1 MPPNPIPSPLSPSPH
16 ILIIG
21 GGAIGGLLAVR
32 LARASARVAL
42 AARPRTVQAARAQ
55 HGIRLVEPDGQTHHQ
70 DLPVYPS
77 IAEAMEQEGPFDLL
91 ILAVKAYHTEAAAQE
106 IRAAG
111 GAGTPAL
118 TVQNG
123 VGNEET
129 LMALLPHSPILS
141 GALTTPVEVI
151 APAHFKIARPSYHF
165 GLAPTHPY
173 ETIQPL
179 GALFQAAGFRVRV
192 ADDYRRLKWSKLLM
206 NILANA
212 QAAIHNLT
220 PAQIFAR
227 PELAQ
232 QELSAWRE
240 ALAVMRQINV
250 TPISF
255 GGYPLPLAA
264 WLVEHMPSDLV
275 RPLFAR
281 FIAAGRG
288 DKMPSLYY
296 DLHPQP
302 RPHSEIHWLNGA
314 VVKMGKEQGIPTPA
328 NQALVQAFE
337 ARRRNR
343 LSS

>member
-1 MPPNPIPSPLSPSPH
+1 MASLSPPPH

-55 HGIRLVEPDGQTHHQ
+55 HGIHLVEPNRQAHHQ

-77 IAEAMEQEGPFDLL
+77 IAEAMEQEGSFDLL
-91 ILAVKAYHTEAAAQE
+91 ILAVKAYHTQAAAQE
-106 IRAAG
+106 IQAAG
-111 GAGTPAL
+111 GAGTPVL

-129 LMALLPHSPILS
+129 LMRLLPHSPILS

-151 APAHFKIARPSYHF
+151 GPARFKIARPSYHF
-165 GLAPTHPY
+165 GLAPTRAHD
-173 ETIQPL
+173 TIQAL
-179 GALFQAAGFRVRV
+179 GTLFQAAGFRVRMV
-192 ADDYRRLKWSKLLM
+192 DDYRRLKWSKLLM

-212 QAAIHNLT
+212 QAAIYNLT

-227 PELAQ
+227 PDLAQ
-232 QELSAWRE
+232 QELNAWRE
-240 ALAVMRQINV
+240 ALDVMRRAKV
-250 TPISF
+250 APIAF

-264 WLVEHMPSDLV
+264 WLVEHGPPGLV

-314 VVKMGKEQGIPTPA
+314 VVQKGQKQGVPTPV
-328 NQALVQAFE
+328 NRELVQAFE
-337 ARRRNR
+337 KRQHDALRGKRDQD
-343 LSS
+343 